1 MANSTCVESKPKN
14 VEYSR
19 TKENP
24 FPTCVGRFRVL
35 VAANSIR
42 LNPSILR
49 FLSIQVKLRLA
60 HEPCLVCCHRNCK
73 SEEFTLAN
81 TSAAQKEIRKNAR
94 RRQRN
99 RLVKAKTRTV
109 SKKATQAIAAGD
121 KNAAALVRDAQIELD
136 AAAQKGIIHKNAA
149 ARKKSRLA
157 RRLNAAQAKK

>member
-1 MANSTCVESKPKN
+1 M
-14 VEYSR
+14 
-19 TKENP
+19 
-24 FPTCVGRFRVL
+24 
-35 VAANSIR
+35 
-42 LNPSILR
+42 
-49 FLSIQVKLRLA
+49 
-60 HEPCLVCCHRNCK
+60 
-73 SEEFTLAN
+73 AN
-81 TSAAQKEIRKNAR
+81 TSAAQKEIRKNTR

>member
-1 MANSTCVESKPKN
+1 M
-14 VEYSR
+14 
-19 TKENP
+19 
-24 FPTCVGRFRVL
+24 
-35 VAANSIR
+35 
-42 LNPSILR
+42 
-49 FLSIQVKLRLA
+49 
-60 HEPCLVCCHRNCK
+60 
-73 SEEFTLAN
+73 AN